1 MSDGTCENVKTLRV
15 CVPQSL
21 WPCYNSMGKGFRQ
34 IRQYWEIFR
43 ACDDAQGKILGKI
56 LNFYKLFVYNIHYNI
71 FLPMKTCSTKNS
83 RKRKCEACFH
93 LFHFRKRVMCF
104 QYSIYFHRFN
114 LFQLVSN
121 GKIFLLMF
129 TSLIHTSWKNR
140 FIYHP

>member
-1 MSDGTCENVKTLRV
+1 MSDGTCENLKTLRV

-21 WPCYNSMGKGFRQ
+21 WPCYNSMGEGFSKFASTEKYSAQ
-34 IRQYWEIFR
+34 VKMHKEKFWE
-43 ACDDAQGKILGKI
+43 KI
-56 LNFYKLFVYNIHYNI
+56 LNFHKLFVYSIHYNI
-71 FLPMKTCSTKNS
+71 FLPMKTCSTKNI

-93 LFHFRKRVMCF
+93 WFHFRKRVMCF
-104 QYSIYFHRFN
+104 QYSIYFYRFN